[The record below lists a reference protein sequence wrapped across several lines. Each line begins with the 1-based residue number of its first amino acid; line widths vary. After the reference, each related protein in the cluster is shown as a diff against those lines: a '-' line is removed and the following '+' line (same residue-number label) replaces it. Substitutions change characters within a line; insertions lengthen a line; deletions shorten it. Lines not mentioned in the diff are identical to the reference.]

1 MEYHIYYGDELMRFQ
16 TGTSK
21 MFDSKIDLN
30 VHTVES
36 VKSQIVTSQNS
47 NFYSGQEGGRRKQ
60 EINDGRKI

>member
-1 MEYHIYYGDELMRFQ
+1 MRFQ

-21 MFDSKIDLN
+21 MLDSKIDLN
-30 VHTVES
+30 AHTVEA

-60 EINDGRKI
+60 EVNHGGKI

>member
-1 MEYHIYYGDELMRFQ
+1 MRFQ

>member
-21 MFDSKIDLN
+21 MLDSKIDLN

-47 NFYSGQEGGRRKQ
+47 NFYSGQ
-60 EINDGRKI
+60 